1 MRHTETQDSTI
12 VVYTLPWCPHCARAK
27 ALLRRR
33 EVSYREVDGSSQDS
47 FRAWLLELTGG
58 ATVPQIVIDGTPVGG
73 ADRLVR
79 LDRMGL
85 LQALA
90 HGEPFPVTRERRRT
104 SPPLL
109 ARWIAGRVCGRR
121 DVSAFERIQIKL
133 DHAGRIIEARQEI
146 TKETA

>member
-12 VVYTLPWCPHCARAK
+12 VVYTLPSCPHCARAK

-33 EVSYREVDGSSQDS
+33 DLSYREIDGSGQGN
-47 FRAWLLELTGG
+47 FCARLLKLTGG
-58 ATVPQIVIDGTPVGG
+58 ATVPQIVIYGTPVGG
-73 ADRLVR
+73 ADRLAR

-85 LQALA
+85 LHALA

-109 ARWIAGRVCGRR
+109 ARWIAGRVRGRR

-133 DHAGRIIEARQEI
+133 DHAGRIVEAEEI
-146 TKETA
+146 PKETA